1 MGYIY
6 NKLKQKKE
14 AFIAYEKALYY
25 DPYDIQTQLEYAQIL
40 EIEKPMKALKC
51 YKQALKLMKIQ

>member
-25 DPYDIQTQLEYAQIL
+25 DPYDI
-40 EIEKPMKALKC
+40 
-51 YKQALKLMKIQ
+51 